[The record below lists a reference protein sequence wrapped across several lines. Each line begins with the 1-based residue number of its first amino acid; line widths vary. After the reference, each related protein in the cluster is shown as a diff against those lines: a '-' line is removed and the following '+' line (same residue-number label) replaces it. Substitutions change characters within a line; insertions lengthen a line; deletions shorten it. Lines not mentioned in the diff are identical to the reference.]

1 MTLLAVDVGYSTR
14 GAKAAGVE
22 FDDWSAAEPVKSWT
36 SVTGEVE
43 AYIPG
48 EFYKRE
54 LPCIL
59 QLLSDLQLQPDCIVV
74 DGFVYLDGSSK
85 PGLGK
90 HLFNAL
96 AGAIP
101 IIGVAKTAYVGIP
114 HRFQVIRG
122 KSKRPLFVTS
132 EGIGVEAAK
141 ALVRSMHG
149 SHRIPTLL
157 KIADRLSHTC

>member
-1 MTLLAVDVGYSTR
+1 LTLLAIDVGYSTC

-22 FDDWSAAEPVKSWT
+22 FDDWTAAEPISTWT
-36 SVTGEVE
+36 SETGEAE

-59 QLLSDLQLQPDCIVV
+59 RLLSDHQLQPDCIVV
-74 DGFVYLDGSSK
+74 DGFVYLDGFSK

-96 AGAIP
+96 AGGIP
-101 IIGVAKTAYVGIP
+101 IIGVAKTVYAGIP
-114 HRFQVIRG
+114 HRFQVIRA

-132 EGIGVEAAK
+132 EGIDVETAK
-141 ALVRSMHG
+141 ELVRSMHG

-157 KIADRLSHTC
+157 KIADRLSHTS

>member
-1 MTLLAVDVGYSTR
+1 LTLSAVDVGYSAS

-22 FDDWSAAEPVKSWT
+22 FNDWSAAEPIRAWT
-36 SVTGEVE
+36 SETGEAQ

-54 LPCIL
+54 LPCVL
-59 QLLSDLQLQPDCIVV
+59 RLLSDHKLQPDCIVV

-85 PGLGK
+85 PGLGM

-101 IIGVAKTAYVGIP
+101 IVGVAKTAYAGIP
-114 HRFQVIRG
+114 HRFQIIRG

-141 ALVRSMHG
+141 ELVRSMHG
-149 SHRIPTLL
+149 SHRIQAATV
-157 KIADRLSHTC
+157 R

>member
-1 MTLLAVDVGYSTR
+1 LKLLAVDVGYSAC

-22 FDDWSAAEPVKSWT
+22 FDDWSAAEPIRTWT
-36 SVTGEVE
+36 SEVGEVE

-59 QLLSDLQLQPDCIVV
+59 RLLSDHQLQPDCIVV
-74 DGFVYLDGSSK
+74 DGFVYLDGRSK

-101 IIGVAKTAYVGIP
+101 IIGVAKTTFVGIP
-114 HRFQVIRG
+114 HSFQVIRG

-132 EGIGVEAAK
+132 EGVGVEAAK
-141 ALVRSMHG
+141 ELVRSMHG
-149 SHRIPTLL
+149 LHRVPTLL